1 MKNCKIKPLNFIKDF
16 SDSSLSAVVKINNIT
31 FVEFKIYKK
40 VLTDRSYYCLEVYNP
55 LRVKDFYLKP
65 YDDEYNCSTKHNIA
79 TIVEAEEMAND
90 IYKNAMESFVENFSK
105 QILEDN

>member
-1 MKNCKIKPLNFIKDF
+1 MKDFKIKPLTFTKDF
-16 SDSSLSAVVKINNIT
+16 SNNSLISKVEVNNVT

-65 YDDEYNCSTKHNIA
+65 YDDEYNCSTKHNIGC
-79 TIVEAEEMAND
+79 IEEAEKMAND
-90 IYKNAMESFVENFSK
+90 IYQRAMESFVKNFSK
-105 QILEDN
+105 EILENN

>member
-1 MKNCKIKPLNFIKDF
+1 MKNYKIKPLNFVKDF
-16 SDSSLSAVVKINNIT
+16 SDNSLVSKVEVNNVT

-65 YDDEYNCSTKHNIA
+65 YDDEYNCSTKHNIGC
-79 TIVEAEEMAND
+79 IEEAERMAND
-90 IYKNAMESFVENFSK
+90 IYQRAMESFINVFTEK
-105 QILEDN
+105 ILEND